1 MRIKNCVYDCIVF
14 QWTVLICVMVGLN
27 WWMKP
32 VTRATV
38 ATSNMGRDMSDSSS
52 RLKRF
57 KKRLL
62 WLMLREEVP
71 VVSNPI
77 YFPPKEQISKDKE
90 GDDKK
95 NSREIRENSSL

>member
-1 MRIKNCVYDCIVF
+1 
-14 QWTVLICVMVGLN
+14 MVGLN

-38 ATSNMGRDMSDSSS
+38 ATINTEKTMPDSSS

-57 KKRLL
+57 KELLL
-62 WLMLREEVP
+62 WLILREEVP

-77 YFPPKEQISKDKE
+77 YFPPKEQISKDRE

-95 NSREIRENSSL
+95 NSGEIRESSSL